1 MCRHTNLKFSII
13 ENMLTQKLKFWVDSF
28 TRNEKKKNLPN
39 EILCEA

>member
-13 ENMLTQKLKFWVDSF
+13 ENMLTQKLKFVDSF